1 MVTKD
6 ISEKKNLK
14 ISLEDSEAKYR
25 DLFENARDPMY
36 ILDMNGTFLSMN
48 NVGINALGA
57 TKDEVIGS
65 NISEWLTPESMEIAR
80 KRLKEYADGIYMGP
94 MVYEMVRK
102 DGKHIWVEVKS
113 RFIKNGERITGT
125 HGIARDMTDKK
136 KMEQELKESEA
147 KYRDLFENAND
158 PMYTIDTAGFIK
170 TMNKAGLKIL
180 EGTEENI
187 IDSHIS
193 KWLTPESMK
202 SSQAVLEKQISGE
215 PWDLPVLIEVVS
227 SNGTH
232 KWGEARTRI
241 LKEGNIITGIHGVV
255 RDITEKIKIEQKLIE
270 SEAKYR
276 ELFENANDGMY
287 THDINGFILTI
298 NEAGC
303 KILECTRKDEIIGTN
318 ISDWL
323 TPESFEIAREVIKK
337 YTSRETP
344 KQPILLEIISKNK
357 NHLFVEFKNRLI
369 KDNDRIIA
377 IHGIARDITEKIKLE
392 QKIKDYHVKLER
404 SYSELLEADNVKTEF
419 MSNITHELLT
429 PLTSIRGFV
438 ELLNDGT
445 MGKINAEQKKSLEI
459 IFRNSD
465 RLIRLIKELLD
476 TSNLE
481 NNKLGLQF
489 GLVSL
494 NSILSKTIQD
504 IHPQANDKQITII
517 KDIQQLPEI
526 WGDEERL
533 VQVITNLL
541 INAIKFTPHKG
552 KITIKAEED
561 FEHIKI
567 SISDTGIGIPA
578 DKLNSVFERFYQV
591 DGSAKRKYGGVGLGL
606 SICKS
611 IIDKHYGKIWAQS
624 NGKGST
630 FYILL
635 PKLENKEGENNA

>member
-6 ISEKKNLK
+6 ISEKKKLE
-14 ISLEDSEAKYR
+14 ISLKDSEAKYR
-25 DLFENARDPMY
+25 DLFENAQDPMY
-36 ILDMNGTFLSMN
+36 TLDMNGTFLAMN
-48 NVGINALGA
+48 NVGLNALCA

-80 KRLKEYADGIYMGP
+80 NRLKEYADGIYMGP
-94 MVYEMVRK
+94 TVYEMVRK
-102 DGKHIWVEVKS
+102 DDKHIWVEIKN
-113 RFIKNGERITGT
+113 RFIWDGGRITGT
-125 HGIARDMTDKK
+125 HGIARDVTEQK

-158 PMYTIDTAGFIK
+158 PMYTIDIAGFIK
-170 TMNKAGLKIL
+170 TMNKAGLEIL
-180 EGTEENI
+180 GGTEENI
-187 IDSHIS
+187 IGSHIS

-202 SSQAVLEKQISGE
+202 SSQSVLEKQISGE
-215 PWDLPVLIEVVS
+215 TWEFPVPIEVIS
-227 SNGTH
+227 IDGTH

-255 RDITEKIKIEQKLIE
+255 RDITEKIKIEQRLLE
-270 SEAKYR
+270 SEARYR
-276 ELFENANDGMY
+276 DLFENADDPMY
-287 THDINGFILTI
+287 TIDMDGIFQSIN
-298 NEAGC
+298 NAGC
-303 KILECTRKDEIIGTN
+303 KILEAKKEEIIGTH
-318 ISDWL
+318 IVRWL
-323 TPESFEIAREVIKK
+323 TPESFESAKQRIKK
-337 YTSRETP
+337 NLSNVSIEEPVIYELVCNNGEHRWAEIRTR
-344 KQPILLEIISKNK
+344 PIKEG
-357 NHLFVEFKNRLI
+357 NRI
-369 KDNDRIIA
+369 TG
-377 IHGIARDITEKIKLE
+377 IHGIGRDITEKIKLE
-392 QKIKDYHVKLER
+392 QKLNDYRVKLEK
-404 SYSELLEADNVKTEF
+404 SYEELLEADNVKTEF
-419 MSNITHELLT
+419 MSNVTHELLT

-438 ELLNDGT
+438 ELLNDET

-459 IFRNSD
+459 ILRNSD
-465 RLIRLIKELLD
+465 RLIKLIKELLD

-517 KDIQQLPEI
+517 KHIQQLPEI

-552 KITIKAEED
+552 KITIKAKED
-561 FEHIKI
+561 IEHIKI
-567 SISDTGIGIPA
+567 RISDTGIGIPA

-611 IIDKHYGKIWAQS
+611 IIDKHYGKIWAES

-635 PKLENKEGENNA
+635 PKLEYKEGEYNV

>member
-6 ISEKKNLK
+6 ISEKKELK
-14 ISLEDSEAKYR
+14 ISLKDSEAKYR
-25 DLFENARDPMY
+25 DLFENADDPMY
-36 ILDMNGTFLSMN
+36 TMDMNGTFLSMN
-48 NVGINALGA
+48 NVGLNALGA
-57 TKDEVIGS
+57 TKDEIIGS
-65 NISEWLTPESMEIAR
+65 NISEWLTPQSMEIAR
-80 KRLKEYADGIYMGP
+80 KRLKEYADGLHMGP

-102 DGKHIWVEVKS
+102 DGEHLWVEIKN
-113 RFIKNGERITGT
+113 RFIWDGGRITGT
-125 HGIARDMTDKK
+125 HGIARDVTEKK

-170 TMNKAGLKIL
+170 TMNKAGLEIL
-180 EGTEENI
+180 GGTKENI
-187 IDSHIS
+187 IGSHIS

-202 SSQAVLEKQISGE
+202 SSKSVLEKQISGE
-215 PWDLPVLIEVVS
+215 PWELPVPIEVIS
-227 SNGTH
+227 IDGTH
-232 KWGEARTRI
+232 KWGESRTRI
-241 LKEGNIITGIHGVV
+241 IKEGNAITGIHGVV
-255 RDITEKIKIEQKLIE
+255 RDITEKIKIEQRLIE
-270 SEAKYR
+270 SEARYR
-276 ELFENANDGMY
+276 DLFENADDPMY
-287 THDINGFILTI
+287 TIDMDGIFQSIN
-298 NEAGC
+298 NAGC
-303 KILECTRKDEIIGTN
+303 KILEARKEEIIGTH
-318 ISDWL
+318 IVRWL
-323 TPESFEIAREVIKK
+323 TPESFESAKQRIKK
-337 YTSRETP
+337 HLSSVSIEEPVIYELVCNNGEHRWAETRTR
-344 KQPILLEIISKNK
+344 PIKEG
-357 NHLFVEFKNRLI
+357 NRI
-369 KDNDRIIA
+369 TG
-377 IHGIARDITEKIKLE
+377 IHGIGRDITEKIKLE
-392 QKIKDYHVKLER
+392 QKLNDYRVKLEK
-404 SYSELLEADNVKTEF
+404 SYEELLEADNIKTEF

-438 ELLNDGT
+438 ELLNDET

-459 IFRNSD
+459 ILRNSD
-465 RLIRLIKELLD
+465 RLIKLIKELLD

-489 GLVSL
+489 KLVSL

-517 KDIQQLPEI
+517 EDIQQLPEI

-552 KITIKAEED
+552 KITIKAGED
-561 FEHIKI
+561 IEHIKI
-567 SISDTGIGIPA
+567 IISDTGIGIPA

-591 DGSAKRKYGGVGLGL
+591 DGSTKRKYGGIGLGL

-630 FYILL
+630 FQILL
-635 PKLENKEGENNA
+635 PKLENREGENNA